1 MLRRSGFA
9 NDKRAYMCDRSYA
22 DCNEVYSPYINFDE
36 LKDSNFIY
44 GGWILNHDL
53 TVSSSQILELY
64 DGQYLD
70 MNHFTLTIYGTC
82 NIGGYIYNADSIV
95 NKATMNILSTGQ
107 IASPVTFTNDNII
120 NNKGFIFG
128 QSNSIFKN
136 NGQINNNGKF
146 QMNPNSIFQND
157 GPFTNHSTILNEGTI
172 HDNSTIDNFGD
183 FFNSGIIYNRGTIY
197 TNYDSGKFENNGYIL
212 VF

>member
-9 NDKRAYMCDRSYA
+9 NDKRSYMCNRSPV
-22 DCNEVYSPYINFDE
+22 DCNKVYSPYINFNE
-36 LKDSNFIY
+36 LKDSNFIH
-44 GGWILNHDL
+44 GGWILNHNL

-70 MNHFTLTIYGTC
+70 MNNFTLTIYGNCT
-82 NIGGYIYNADSIV
+82 IGGSIYNADVIV

-107 IASPVTFTNDNII
+107 IAIPRTFINDSII
-120 NNKGFIFG
+120 YNRGFIFG
-128 QSNSIFKN
+128 QTNGVIQN

-146 QMNPNSIFQND
+146 QMNPNSVFTND

-172 HDNSTIDNFGD
+172 HDNSTIDNFAD
-183 FFNSGIIYNRGTIY
+183 FFNSGVIYNRGTIY
-197 TNYDSGKFENNGYIL
+197 TSGNFENNGYIF